1 MDYTVRLAKQVMQSV
16 RPRRAEGGK
25 TAPLYDAMDEWRKL
39 AGQVYGMHQQ
49 HMAKG
54 GRAKPAQ
61 DNPQP
66 SMGLELEDH
75 PAWIPQRLLA
85 EKAGRKRDPNDR
97 PKVDMETLR
106 STPKLYSKQAD
117 VLRTYKNMP
126 ESMVGASDDEVME
139 HFINHVKD
147 NLLTLHDAVP
157 EHIRDRSKLWY
168 DGGRRISDDWSQ
180 KYGVPNYSVAGA
192 IAALSPQTDWYANVS
207 RAERVLD
214 ALRGNGQLAIKPH
227 GHEDFYNQF
236 KFSPEM
242 DARFN
247 SVNDK
252 GVPYSLN
259 KDVYKPVYAM
269 LSGKSLGDLDKL
281 PLPPKEKAVAKAMW
295 IRLYDEAHN
304 SPAHKIITPEGDF
317 ADNVKTNSGTDK
329 GAGWGSLVEIAKAI
343 RSVEAQ
349 DPSELSQLMG
359 EKHKVRNFYN
369 NIISPYSKHGDV
381 TMDTHAV
388 AAGLL
393 RPLSGSSLEVAH
405 NLDTS
410 PPKGTPGAGGS
421 DVTGIRG
428 TYPIFA
434 EAYRRAAQERG
445 LLPRQMQSITWEA
458 VRSLFPDTFKRG
470 KNVDRVDQ
478 IWDQYRAGRIN
489 RDQAVKQTF
498 EIAGAS
504 NGLRP
509 PSWYRDGS
517 AGQPDAPSQGSGEPG
532 NLSGAVPYG
541 EPSEGMDRRARGGFT
556 SSSSKAAQ
564 EGGRR
569 GQVAFGSHPAH
580 KVPGIHIVT
589 SEAGDPFFTG
599 ER

>member
-1 MDYTVRLAKQVMQSV
+1 MSYTVKLAKEVLKTS
-16 RPRRAEGGK
+16 RKRKAAGGS
-25 TAPLYDAMDEWRKL
+25 APLYDAMSEWRKL

-54 GRAKPAQ
+54 GRAGIGHN
-61 DNPQP
+61 NPP
-66 SMGLELEDH
+66 SAINLEDH
-75 PAWIPQRLLA
+75 PAWIPQRLVA

-117 VLRTYKNMP
+117 VIRSYKNMP
-126 ESMVGASDDEVME
+126 ENMAGASDDDVMG

-157 EHIRDRSKLWY
+157 EHIRERSKLWY
-168 DGGRRISDDWSQ
+168 DGGRKISDDWSQ
-180 KYGVPNYSVAGA
+180 KYSVPNYSVAGA

-214 ALRGNGQLAIKPH
+214 ALRGNGQMAISPH
-227 GHEDFYNQF
+227 GKTDFYNEF
-236 KFSPEM
+236 RFSPEM

-247 SVNDK
+247 SVNAK
-252 GVPYSLN
+252 GEAYSLN
-259 KDVYKPVYAM
+259 KDVYKPVYEM
-269 LSGKSLGDLDKL
+269 LSGKSLGELDKL
-281 PLPPKEKAVAKAMW
+281 NLPPKEKAVAKAMW

-304 SPAHKIITPEGDF
+304 SSAHKIITPEGDF
-317 ADNVKTNSGTDK
+317 SENVKNNDGSEK

-369 NIISPYSKHGDV
+369 NIISPYSQHGDV

-410 PPKGTPGAGGS
+410 PPKGNPGAGGS

-428 TYPIFA
+428 TYPVFA
-434 EAYRRAAQERG
+434 EAYRRAAAERN

-470 KNVDRVDQ
+470 KNAGKVDEV
-478 IWDQYRAGRIN
+478 WDQYRAGKIN
-489 RDQAVKQTF
+489 RDQAVNQTF
-498 EIAGAS
+498 QIAGAS

-509 PSWYRDGS
+509 PSWYREGS
-517 AGQPDAPSQGSGEPG
+517 SGQPYASAQGSSEQGDVPVT
-532 NLSGAVPYG
+532 GAYG
-541 EPSEGMDRRARGGFT
+541 ESSGGMDRRERGGFT
-556 SSSSKAAQ
+556 SSSSEAPQ
-564 EGGRR
+564 ERR
-569 GQVAFGSHPAH
+569 RRSEVAFGSHPVH
-580 KVPGIHIVT
+580 KIPGIHIVT
-589 SEAGDPFFTG
+589 SEAGEPTFTG